1 MMYDIVD
8 IHEFLFDA
16 SEVGEWEGKE
26 ELAADN
32 INRIYHHLFAT
43 IEETIDLDLFREMI
57 DAIWPYWQYQPGLLE
72 VDDELIAHFVT
83 FLIEEFEVEPEE

>member
-1 MMYDIVD
+1 MYDIVD

-16 SEVGEWEGKE
+16 SEVGEWEGEE

>member
-16 SEVGEWEGKE
+16 NEVGQWEGEE
-26 ELAADN
+26 ELAAEN
-32 INRIYHHLFAT
+32 INRIYHYLFQT
-43 IEETIDLDLFREMI
+43 IESTIDLDLFREMI

-83 FLIEEFEVEPEE
+83 FLTEEFEVEPEE